1 MKAQAAPGF
10 CCACG
15 HYNTKLPQVGELVLT
30 RIISQFRKSFK
41 RNNKVGGFFCDVF
54 LALYLTF
61 FPVIRLSVIQRPP
74 SSPILSTNLSCMKSL
89 HFKFSSSSLNGRQIV
104 PELLRTSF
112 VGEGLFARSIMKAQD
127 ASLPFTPVFSALVA
141 IINTKLPQVGELVLT
156 RVISQ
161 FKKSFKWNNKVGF
174 YLFMIGLFQT
184 NYLHFFVIRSF
195 VIPQLLSSPISS
207 INLLHMKLL
216 RSKFLSSA
224 LNGQMTPSKSPSVS
238 LRVGAFLSEN
248 SPKANATV
256 LLERSDNSI
265 EIAVGF
271 THEVGAFLSEISPKT
286 NATVFERFRAVLNE
300 GKSVNE
306 YKI

>member
-1 MKAQAAPGF
+1 
-10 CCACG
+10 
-15 HYNTKLPQVGELVLT
+15 
-30 RIISQFRKSFK
+30 
-41 RNNKVGGFFCDVF
+41 
-54 LALYLTF
+54 
-61 FPVIRLSVIQRPP
+61 
-74 SSPILSTNLSCMKSL
+74 
-89 HFKFSSSSLNGRQIV
+89 
-104 PELLRTSF
+104 
-112 VGEGLFARSIMKAQD
+112 MKAQD